1 MMRLGRW
8 VKWKD
13 GPSPPAAVFDDYVDD
28 EAESGYWDRAESEDH
43 MQWNSGGL
51 TGPTFDPPYSDKFGR
66 RVDAL
71 DRAVGF
77 QYDPVRGELT
87 MHHPRLRKSF
97 LIEHPLLARG
107 SGWRWHIHAAVNL
120 DVFGCELRRLNISL
134 PRQTA
139 GGSSGRGAALGAR
152 LSK

>member
-51 TGPTFDPPYSDKFGR
+51 TGPTCNGLILRIATS
-66 RVDAL
+66 L
-71 DRAVGF
+71 D
-77 QYDPVRGELT
+77 
-87 MHHPRLRKSF
+87 
-97 LIEHPLLARG
+97 
-107 SGWRWHIHAAVNL
+107 
-120 DVFGCELRRLNISL
+120 
-134 PRQTA
+134 
-139 GGSSGRGAALGAR
+139 GG
-152 LSK
+152 